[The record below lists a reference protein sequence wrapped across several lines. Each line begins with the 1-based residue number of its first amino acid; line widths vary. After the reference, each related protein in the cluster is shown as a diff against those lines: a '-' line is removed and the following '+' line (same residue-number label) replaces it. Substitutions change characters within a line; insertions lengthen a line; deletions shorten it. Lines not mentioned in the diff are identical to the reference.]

1 MREGVAEGRGGRH
14 PGRYCEVDGEE
25 GQNGARSAVT
35 VDDANLAAPA
45 LSFAENS
52 SNRLSVVGDG
62 VRFVVTP
69 PGGSIITAPPPDH
82 VTSRYTC
89 LDPTNR

>member
-1 MREGVAEGRGGRH
+1 M
-14 PGRYCEVDGEE
+14 
-25 GQNGARSAVT
+25 T

-52 SNRLSVVGDG
+52 SNRSSVVGDG

-69 PGGSIITAPPPDH
+69 PGGSIPPPDH
-82 VTSRYTC
+82 VTSRHTW
-89 LDPTNR
+89 LELTSR